1 MSAREMRLRGIL
13 YQAPNNFF
21 YLNTHPVVL
30 LTDALDDGPV
40 FLSEQVRSEMFF
52 SSDVLRT
59 TEVQI
64 CVTSQKGTCI
74 REREHCRFT
83 KDDEIVCFSKR
94 VHIPIPSQRST
105 TVFAPRTITS

>member
-1 MSAREMRLRGIL
+1 MSVDDTGLQRRNLAEMGTHNECERDETAWQHIKHRTIL
-13 YQAPNNFF
+13 YV
-21 YLNTHPVVL
+21 YTHPVVL

-59 TEVQI
+59 TKIQI

-74 REREHCRFT
+74 REREHCGFT
-83 KDDEIVCFSKR
+83 MK
-94 VHIPIPSQRST
+94 
-105 TVFAPRTITS
+105 